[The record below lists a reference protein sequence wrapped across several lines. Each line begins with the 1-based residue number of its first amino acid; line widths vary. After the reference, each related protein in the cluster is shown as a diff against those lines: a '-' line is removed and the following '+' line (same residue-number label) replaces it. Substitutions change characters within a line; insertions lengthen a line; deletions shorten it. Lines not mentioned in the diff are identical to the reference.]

1 VGSKWLALRPDATVH
16 ENGCLRNARHNG
28 RRSLKLREL
37 ELERMHLVAPARAHR
52 HLRVRCAGALRRVRR
67 GRARCRTLATSARSS
82 PPPAA
87 HRPRVAA
94 RPPDDGAAAGECC
107 ILEFRRFARLIAG
120 DGQAADAAHTAAIQ
134 AEVERS
140 HPVPRRCRSTGE
152 TARVSVAGTGPR
164 RRKNRST
171 RSI

>member
-1 VGSKWLALRPDATVH
+1 
-16 ENGCLRNARHNG
+16 
-28 RRSLKLREL
+28 
-37 ELERMHLVAPARAHR
+37 MHLVAPARAHR

-120 DGQAADAAHTAAIQ
+120 DGQAADAAHTDVETINRPYSAIK

-140 HPVPRRCRSTGE
+140 HPVPRRCRFDG
-152 TARVSVAGTGPR
+152 
-164 RRKNRST
+164 
-171 RSI
+171 